1 MTAVYFLYHVH
12 DDAESGRRRNKTAG
26 VFSTEERARQAIEM
40 LGVLRG
46 FRDHPEGWRIHH
58 RTVDKTSWTEG
69 FDKITHKKLTY
80 SARH

>member
-12 DDAESGRRRNKTAG
+12 DDPELGRWRNKTAG
-26 VFSTEERARQAIEM
+26 VFSTEEQARRAIER

-46 FRDHPEGWRIHH
+46 FRDYPDGWRIHR

-69 FDKITHKKLTY
+69 FDKATHKKLTY
-80 SARH
+80 SVRH